1 MTPPVRMDRR
11 RLLNLPPMNHSFQRG
26 QALPLALVLLVAVA
40 ATVFFMFNSGQ
51 LVQEKIRLT
60 NTADAVAYS
69 AGVYEAR
76 VLNYDAYTN
85 RAIIANEIAIGQAV
99 GLASWAKYMGTSA
112 NNIGP
117 YLNLIP
123 YVGPALAQLM
133 DYIETIMDYVT
144 LALSYVIPVHDAAI
158 QALMISQYAVH
169 GPSNAVALVGR
180 KAVMDE
186 VAKKNDPDAK
196 VDLIPLAD
204 NFMGFTHRYESQE
217 ERVRMGQVVSDGRD
231 AFLKS
236 RNWDFGLV
244 VLCTGVKLRK
254 RGSTELIDLTEGWKS
269 MDTLSA
275 HTYWIKWKWGI
286 PSCKH
291 SETPIGYGT
300 AISVDDL
307 DDSDYSYAGS
317 RSTNPSASNKA
328 DSSEGIADGFDPAPY
343 SIGGG
348 AIPAFHELS
357 ESALKQDDPR
367 TYISIRVTKPS
378 GKQRYSGGN
387 SSIKPSG
394 SLDLYQG
401 HHASGDSAAISR
413 AEVYFERPDGANPL
427 FPGKAEKGSLFNPYW
442 QVRLVPVSA
451 AERALAQGVQGMLLP

>member
-1 MTPPVRMDRR
+1 MTFMKLARP
-11 RLLNLPPMNHSFQRG
+11 NGQQG

-76 VLNYDAYTN
+76 VLNYDAYSN

-112 NNIGP
+112 GTIGP

-123 YVGPALAQLM
+123 YVGPYLANLM
-133 DYIETIMDYVT
+133 NYIQTIMDYVT
-144 LALSYVIPVHDAAI
+144 LALSYVIPLHDAAI
-158 QALMISQYAVH
+158 QALMVSQFAVH
-169 GPSNAVALVGR
+169 GPGNAIALINR
-180 KAVMDE
+180 KVVMDE
-186 VAKKNDPDAK
+186 VAQKNDPDAI
-196 VDLIPLAD
+196 VDVIPLGD
-204 NFMGFTHRYESQE
+204 NFAGFTQRYTSKE
-217 ERVRMGQVVSDGRD
+217 ERARMGQVVSDGRD

-236 RNWDFGLV
+236 RNWGFGIV
-244 VLCTGVKLRK
+244 FACTGVKLEK

-275 HTYWIKWKWGI
+275 HIYWIKWRWGI

-300 AISVDDL
+300 AISVDNL
-307 DDSDYSYAGS
+307 DDSNYDYAGS
-317 RSTNPSASNKA
+317 RSTNPNASNRA
-328 DSSEGIADGFDPAPY
+328 DSSDGIANGFDPAPY

-357 ESALKQDDPR
+357 ESALKQGDPR
-367 TYISIRVTKPS
+367 TQTTIRVTKP
-378 GKQRYSGGN
+378 GAKQRYSGG
-387 SSIKPSG
+387 SSIIKPG
-394 SLDLYQG
+394 GRLDLYQG
-401 HHASGDSAAISR
+401 NMANAESAAISR
-413 AEVYFERPDGANPL
+413 VEVYFERPDGANPL

-451 AERALAQGVQGMLLP
+451 AERALAQGIQGVLLP

>member
-1 MTPPVRMDRR
+1 MSFPIQY
-11 RLLNLPPMNHSFQRG
+11 HFQRG
-26 QALPLALVLLVAVA
+26 QALPLGLVLLVAVA

-99 GLASWAKYMGTSA
+99 GLSSWAKYMGTSA
-112 NNIGP
+112 DTIGP
-117 YLNLIP
+117 YLQLIP
-123 YVGPALAQLM
+123 YVGPYLKQLM
-133 DYIETIMDYVT
+133 DYIETIMDYVS
-144 LALSYVIPVHDAAI
+144 LALSYVIPFHDAAI
-158 QALMISQYAVH
+158 QALMLSQYAVH
-169 GPSNAVALVGR
+169 GPGNAVALFNR
-180 KAVMDE
+180 KQVMDE
-186 VAKKNDPDAK
+186 VAKRNDPDAK

-204 NFMGFTHRYESQE
+204 NFMGFTQRYESQE

-236 RNWDFGLV
+236 RNWGFGLV
-244 VLCTGVKLRK
+244 FACTGVKLEK

-291 SETPIGYGT
+291 SETPVGYGT
-300 AISVDDL
+300 AFSEDDL

-317 RSTNPSASNKA
+317 RSTNPNASNKA
-328 DSSEGIADGFDPAPY
+328 DSSEGIAGGYDPAPY
-343 SIGGG
+343 SIGKG

-357 ESALKQDDPR
+357 ENALKQSDPR
-367 TYISIRVTKPS
+367 TQITIRVTKS
-378 GKQRYSGGN
+378 SVKQRYSGG
-387 SSIKPSG
+387 SSVVKPSG

-401 HHASGDSAAISR
+401 QHANGQSASIAR
-413 AEVYFERPDGANPL
+413 AEVFFERPDGANPI

-451 AERALAQGVQGMLLP
+451 ADRATAQLLQGGALLP

>member
-1 MTPPVRMDRR
+1 MS
-11 RLLNLPPMNHSFQRG
+11 HYAQRG
-26 QALPLALVLLVAVA
+26 QALPLALVLLVTVA
-40 ATVFFMFNSGQ
+40 AMIFFMFNSGQ

-76 VLNYDAYTN
+76 VFNYDAYTN

-112 NNIGP
+112 ATIGP
-117 YLNLIP
+117 YLYLIP
-123 YVGPALAQLM
+123 YVGPLLADVM

-144 LALSYVIPVHDAAI
+144 LALSYVIPLHDTAI
-158 QALMISQYAVH
+158 QALMVSQLAVH
-169 GPSNAVALVGR
+169 GPLDVLALANR

-186 VAKKNDPDAK
+186 VAKKNDPDVK
-196 VDLIPLAD
+196 VDLIPLGD
-204 NFMGFTHRYESQE
+204 NFAGFTQRYTSKE
-217 ERVRMGQVVSDGRD
+217 ERVRMGQVVSDDRD

-236 RNWDFGLV
+236 RNWGFGFVFACIGL
-244 VLCTGVKLRK
+244 KLEK
-254 RGSTELIDLTEGWKS
+254 RGSTELIELTEGWKS

-275 HTYWIKWKWGI
+275 HAYWIKWKWGI

-291 SETPIGYGT
+291 SETSIGYGT
-300 AISVDDL
+300 AFSQDDL
-307 DDSDYSYAGS
+307 DDSDYDYAGS
-317 RSTNPSASNKA
+317 RSTNPNASDDA
-328 DSSEGIADGFDPAPY
+328 DSDKGIANGFDPAPY

-367 TYISIRVTKPS
+367 THITIRVTKSS
-378 GKQRYSGGN
+378 GAQRYSGGN
-387 SSIKPSG
+387 SMIKPSG
-394 SLDLYQG
+394 RLDLYQG
-401 HHASGDSAAISR
+401 HLANGESAAISR

-451 AERALAQGVQGMLLP
+451 AERALAQGIQGVLLP